1 MARKPKNTPAPD
13 VQHVIPVHEILKK
26 LHTLGYFGAL
36 PWAKAKTIRGED
48 LAKAIK
54 AYQAFNGLE
63 PTGTVGP
70 KTAHRIDRRRCGL
83 PDFNLTAAGSVC
95 KWPMAKIAYYHD
107 MKLPGLTQEQVTEAY
122 SIAFSQWAEVC
133 NIEPVRADGPHT
145 ANIYAR
151 SGVGKQNGL
160 DNRGGTLAW
169 SEIPCGVAE
178 NIQLDQMFDEAE
190 PWSFNMAVAVI
201 CHELGHA
208 LGLPHLGDGNLMAP
222 YYDPNMTAPQKGDIE
237 EIVKLYGKRTEK
249 YPITKDAGLKIGGTI
264 IINGRPYVLVPKT

>member
-1 MARKPKNTPAPD
+1 MARKPKKTPETN
-13 VQHVIPVHEILKK
+13 HVIPVHEILHK
-26 LHTLGYFGAL
+26 LHTLGYFGEL
-36 PWAKAKTIRGED
+36 PWTKVKNIRGND

-63 PTGTVGP
+63 PTGTVEP

-83 PDFNLTAAGSVC
+83 PDFNLTAAGTVC
-95 KWPMAKIAYYHD
+95 KWPQTRIAYYQEI
-107 MKLPGLTQEQVTEAY
+107 KLPGLTAEQVAEAY

-133 NIEPVRADGPHT
+133 NIEPVQAEGPNT

-169 SEIPCGVAE
+169 SELPCGVAE

-190 PWSFNMAVAVI
+190 AWSFNMAVAVM

-208 LGLPHLGDGNLMAP
+208 LGLPHLNDGNLMAP
-222 YYDPNMTAPQKGDIE
+222 YYDPNLTTPQKGDID
-237 EIVKLYGKRTEK
+237 EIVKLYGKRSVK
-249 YPITKDAGLKIGGTI
+249 YPITKDAGLKIGGTVT
-264 IINGRPYVLVPKT
+264 INGRPYVLVPKT